1 MTITPAY
8 MYLIRIQYAIL
19 SLNDLFLLLL
29 EQELLKLNSLYVSR
43 TSFVGKGNDRLAPP
57 GCFLWW
63 YKIARAPMTA
73 Q

>member
-8 MYLIRIQYAIL
+8 MYLIRIRIQYAIL

-29 EQELLKLNSLYVSR
+29 EQELLMLNSLDVSR
-43 TSFVGKGNDRLAPP
+43 TSFVGTWEG
-57 GCFLWW
+57 
-63 YKIARAPMTA
+63 